1 MKKLLT
7 AIILS
12 VATVGSIAAR
22 DNEDSRLTIGGYG
35 EATYTRMFYSN
46 NYKRYTNANLY
57 ALPLHSRRFDA
68 EANPLA
74 LNIYLT
80 AAFVTVMVTYFGVN
94 YLLGGLHSYA

>member
-7 AIILS
+7 AIILT

-57 ALPLHSRRFDA
+57 ADAPSTGQFDLPHVT
-68 EANPLA
+68 
-74 LNIYLT
+74 LNLGYD
-80 AAFVTVMVTYFGVN
+80 FGKGWK
-94 YLLGGLHSYA
+94 LGMEIEFEHGGTESK

>member
-1 MKKLLT
+1 MKRLIA
-7 AIILS
+7 AIILT
-12 VATVGSIAAR
+12 AAAGSIAAR

-80 AAFVTVMVTYFGVN
+80 SAFVTVMVTYFGVN

>member
-7 AIILS
+7 AIILT
-12 VATVGSIAAR
+12 AAAGSIAAR
-22 DNEDSRLTIGGYG
+22 DNEGSRLTIGGYG

>member
-7 AIILS
+7 AIIL
-12 VATVGSIAAR
+12 AIASGAGAAAQQP
-22 DNEDSRLTIGGYG
+22 EGSRLTIGGYG

-80 AAFVTVMVTYFGVN
+80 SAFVTVMVTYFGVN